1 MKKTIISLLFTVV
14 LLLSQSVS
22 AAKPKY
28 VFLFIGDG
36 MGMGH
41 VMAAETYNRIS
52 YGSDQPLL
60 MMQFPVSSFAM
71 TYSASS
77 TVTDSAAAGTA
88 LACGTK
94 TKNSML
100 GVDADTVAVTSVATE
115 LKQKYGYGVGLV
127 TSVAFDDATPAAH
140 YAHCDNRHKFTAIN
154 YYGARSNF
162 DFIGGAGTHQ
172 AENGSKESVEKIY
185 ADYEANGYTIV
196 RGVDAYANA
205 KGAKK
210 VLFTPEKPQNPNE
223 IGFTIDSI
231 PGSTSLQEMTK
242 VCLDHLKK
250 VSPKN
255 FFMMVE
261 GGNIDHAGHGNDPG
275 TAVKEIIN
283 FQEAIKV
290 AYDFYKQHPSE
301 TLIVITADH
310 DTGGLTIGVK
320 GGNYKMDAIKN
331 LDYQHI
337 SKEQFSDLVAKEIAR
352 DWTGMKE
359 LISEK
364 LGLFTHIA
372 VSEIEEAR
380 MLESFGKVKA
390 GVAQGNKTLYKEYNN
405 FAETVF
411 DIFNHKAHFGFTTSS
426 HTGNP
431 VPVFAIG
438 VGADH
443 FKCLNNNIDI
453 PAKFRKLTGIK

>member
-1 MKKTIISLLFTVV
+1 MKKVIVSLLFTVV
-14 LLLSQSVS
+14 LMLSQSVS

-52 YGSDQPLL
+52 YGSNEPLL

-77 TVTDSAAAGTA
+77 TITDSAAAGTA

-140 YAHCDNRHKFTAIN
+140 YAHCDNRHKFTDIN
-154 YYGARSNF
+154 YHGARSNF

-172 AENGSKESVEKIY
+172 AERGSKESIEKIY
-185 ADYEANGYTIV
+185 SDYEANGFTIV
-196 RGVDAYANA
+196 RGIDAYT
-205 KGAKK
+205 KSAKK
-210 VLFTPEKPQNPNE
+210 VLFTLEKPLNPNE
-223 IGFTIDSI
+223 IGFAIDSL
-231 PGSTSLQEMTK
+231 PGATSLQEMTQL
-242 VCLDHLKK
+242 CLDHLKK

-275 TAVKEIIN
+275 SVVKEIIN
-283 FQEAIKV
+283 FQESIKV
-290 AYDFYKQHPSE
+290 AYNFYKQHPNE

-320 GGNYKMDAIKN
+320 DGNSKIDAIKN
-331 LDYQHI
+331 LDYQRI
-337 SKEQFSDLVAKEIAR
+337 SKEQFSDLAAKEIGR
-352 DWTGMKE
+352 DWAGMKE
-359 LISEK
+359 LIAEK
-364 LGLFTHIA
+364 LGLFNQIA
-372 VSEIEEAR
+372 VNEIEEAR
-380 MLESFGKVKA
+380 MLDSFGKVKA
-390 GVAQGNKTLYKEYNN
+390 GVAKGNKTLYKEYNN

-411 DIFNHKAHFGFTTSS
+411 DIFNHKAHFGFTTGS

-438 VGADH
+438 VGADQ

-453 PAKFRKLTGIK
+453 PAKFRKLTGLN

>member
-1 MKKTIISLLFTVV
+1 MIKVIVSLLFTVV
-14 LLLSQSVS
+14 LMLSQSVS

-52 YGSDQPLL
+52 YGSNEPLL

-77 TVTDSAAAGTA
+77 TITDSAAAGTA

-140 YAHCDNRHKFTAIN
+140 YAHCDNRHKFTDIN
-154 YYGARSNF
+154 YHGARSNF

-172 AENGSKESVEKIY
+172 AERGSKESIEKIY
-185 ADYEANGYTIV
+185 SDYEANGFTIV
-196 RGVDAYANA
+196 RGIDAYT
-205 KGAKK
+205 KSAKK
-210 VLFTPEKPQNPNE
+210 VLFTPEKPLNPNE
-223 IGFTIDSI
+223 IGFAIDSL
-231 PGSTSLQEMTK
+231 PGATSLQEMTQL
-242 VCLDHLKK
+242 CLDHLKK

-261 GGNIDHAGHGNDPG
+261 GGNIDHAGHGNAPG
-275 TAVKEIIN
+275 SVVKEIIN
-283 FQEAIKV
+283 FQESIKV
-290 AYDFYKQHPSE
+290 AYNFYKQHPNE

-320 GGNYKMDAIKN
+320 DGNSKIDAIKN
-331 LDYQHI
+331 LDYQRI
-337 SKEQFSDLVAKEIAR
+337 SKEQFSDLAAKEIGR
-352 DWTGMKE
+352 DWAGMKE
-359 LISEK
+359 LIAEK
-364 LGLFTHIA
+364 LGLFNQIA
-372 VSEIEEAR
+372 VNEIEEAR
-380 MLESFGKVKA
+380 MLDSFGKVKA
-390 GVAQGNKTLYKEYNN
+390 GVAKGNKTLYKEYNN

-411 DIFNHKAHFGFTTSS
+411 DIFNHKAHFGFTTGS

-438 VGADH
+438 VGADQ

-453 PAKFRKLTGIK
+453 PAKFRKLTGLN